1 MKIAIIG
8 GGITGLTTGLAL
20 QKLGIESAIYE
31 QAPALNE
38 VGAGVWLQ
46 PNAIQV
52 LDWLGLRD
60 EVLKAGFEFDKMEI
74 TNSQLI
80 PFKKINES
88 TVQDAYGNKT
98 IAIHRGRLQKLLYD
112 AYTQSCTVHL
122 GKKYMTHKEDQD
134 GIQIQFE
141 DGMVH
146 SDVLLGADGIH
157 SNVRKSMFPSS
168 SLRNSG
174 QICWRGV
181 SRMDLPDSLRHS
193 GKEAWGKQV
202 RFGFSQIRDGE
213 TYWFAVANE
222 DHYTDRQRPAVPK
235 YLHDIFSN
243 FSPVVNELVAHT
255 EPTKIHQAILQDL
268 KRLPTWHAGN
278 ACLVG
283 DAAHATTPNMGQG
296 ACQGIEDAYH
306 ISHVIAQASIERMES
321 TFLQFQKS
329 RRQKVD
335 YVVNNSWMFGKM
347 AHSKLG
353 QPLMKLIFKLTPEK
367 MVKSQL
373 SKLYALK

>member
-20 QKLGIESAIYE
+20 QKLGVKSTIYE

-60 EVLKAGFEFDKMEI
+60 EVLKSGFEFDKMEI
-74 TNSQLI
+74 TNSQLV

-112 AYTQSCTVHL
+112 VYTQSSKVHL
-122 GKKYMTHKEDQD
+122 GKKYKTHDEDQD
-134 GIQIQFE
+134 GIHIQFE
-141 DGMVH
+141 DGVEH
-146 SDVLLGADGIH
+146 SDLLLGADGIH
-157 SNVRKSMFPSS
+157 SSVRKRMFPSS

-181 SRMDLPDSLRHS
+181 SRMNLPDSLRHS

-213 TYWFAVANE
+213 TYWFAVVNG
-222 DHYTDRQRPAVPK
+222 DHYADRQRPAVST
-235 YLHDIFSN
+235 YLHDIFN
-243 FSPVVNELVAHT
+243 GFAPVVNELISRT

-268 KRLPTWHAGN
+268 KRLPTWYAGK
-278 ACLVG
+278 ACLIG

-296 ACQGIEDAYH
+296 ACQGIEDAYY
-306 ISHVIAQASIERMES
+306 ISQAISGSSIESMED

-329 RRQKVD
+329 RRHKVD

-347 AHSKLG
+347 AHSQLG
-353 QPLMKLIFKLTPEK
+353 QPLMRLIFKLTPEK
-367 MVKSQL
+367 MVKSQM
-373 SKLYALK
+373 SKLYSLS